1 MVSSFAK
8 RLKELRLR
16 YELNQAQIAKM
27 ANVTKN
33 AISTYENGT
42 RQPSYETLIRLAVI
56 FRVSTD
62 YLLGVVNNQSL
73 DISGLTEDDV
83 IAVRQLV
90 EILSKKNA
98 LLQDERRGDIDEQ

>member
-1 MVSSFAK
+1 MVPNFAK

-16 YELNQAQIAKM
+16 YDLGQAQVAKM

-42 RQPSYETLIRLAVI
+42 RQPSFETLIRLAVI
-56 FRVSTD
+56 YRVSTD
-62 YLLGVVNNQSL
+62 YLLGVANDQSL

-83 IAVRQLV
+83 AVIKRLV
-90 EILSKKNA
+90 EIMSEKNA
-98 LLQDERRGDIDEQ
+98 MLQDDNAR